1 MKIILLKD
9 VKDVG
14 KKGDV
19 VDVSDGYAR
28 NYLFP
33 RKLAQEGT
41 TSNMHVISAQKESER
56 KVKLKEIEAAQAVAE
71 KIKNKEIVYKVKVG
85 ENGRL
90 FGAVTSKDVVEL
102 IKKHFGLDVDKKKV
116 IVDTIKTIGSY
127 DVEIKLYPEIS
138 SKFKLVVQP
147 IE

>member
-9 VKDVG
+9 VKDLG

-19 VDVSDGYAR
+19 VEASDGYAR

-71 KIKNKEIVYKVKVG
+71 QIKNKEIIYKVKVG

-102 IKKHFGLDVDKKKV
+102 VKKNFGLDVDKKKI

-127 DVEIKLYPEIS
+127 DVEVKLYPEIA